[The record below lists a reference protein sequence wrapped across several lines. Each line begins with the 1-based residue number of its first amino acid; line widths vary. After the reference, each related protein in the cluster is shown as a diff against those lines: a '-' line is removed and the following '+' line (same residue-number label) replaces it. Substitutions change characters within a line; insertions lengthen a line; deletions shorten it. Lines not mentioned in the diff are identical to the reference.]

1 MFEWLVAKNVTCCF
15 CSNSDII
22 SACFLFVNNFFIFL
36 KSFIADFWNNF
47 SCYRLTLFAS
57 LVNSFFYFFILLSN
71 SAFCVRHSRGECY
84 ISIVNF
90 RCQPFFYFFSKNIKF
105 YHIQSLRL
113 KIAQKILTPKNE
125 DEKLLT
131 TSFTFDEIM
140 EMIPILLKF
149 NIAGS
154 QGFPSVYR
162 GAEIAGSVVVPRG
175 LAYNVTQMHKFLFD
189 DKDYEPT
196 NSVNMISD
204 QIINITGIQSET
216 EPVPEDDNDNSNE

>member
-57 LVNSFFYFFILLSN
+57 LVNSFFYFFILLLN

-90 RCQPFFYFFSKNIKF
+90 RCQPFFYFFSKTFMIIRKGPCRPCKDL
-105 YHIQSLRL
+105 QTLSLFSP
-113 KIAQKILTPKNE
+113 AQLCKKLTQHGRTFFSKNPLC
-125 DEKLLT
+125 DCYL
-131 TSFTFDEIM
+131 
-140 EMIPILLKF
+140 MIEPNDRDRK
-149 NIAGS
+149 
-154 QGFPSVYR
+154 
-162 GAEIAGSVVVPRG
+162 SVV
-175 LAYNVTQMHKFLFD
+175 
-189 DKDYEPT
+189 
-196 NSVNMISD
+196 
-204 QIINITGIQSET
+204 
-216 EPVPEDDNDNSNE
+216 